1 MVKVAAV
8 ALTQTTKA
16 AMVAVYTKALEVVAV
31 EIQVVLRQQQEAQ
44 TRVVEVVVTLELGP
58 AAVQALYF

>member
-1 MVKVAAV
+1 MVKEAAV

-31 EIQVVLRQQQEAQ
+31 EIQVLRQQQEAQ
-44 TRVVEVVVTLELGP
+44 ALVVVVVVALELGLVG
-58 AAVQALYF
+58 VQVLYF